1 MYKRI
6 FSFLAAAATCFASL
20 SVANAQEF
28 SGNVTMTTDY
38 SFRGWSQTT
47 RDPAIQGG
55 FDIEFDGGFSVGT
68 WASSINFGDSAST
81 EIDLYAGY
89 SGSIS
94 EDVGF
99 SVSLIRFEYVS
110 EGDALDYN
118 EISGSVSFGPVEVGM
133 YLSPAY
139 LGDGG
144 PSFQYPYASYSTA
157 LGETV
162 SLDLSIGLST
172 VDEDD
177 FFAEGEDSYI
187 DYSAGVTAPIAGL
200 DVNVA
205 LVGTSLDDIAGA
217 ENRLIVSF
225 SKSL

>member
-6 FSFLAAAATCFASL
+6 FSSLAAAAMCYASL

-28 SGNVTMTTDY
+28 SGNVTLASDY

-55 FDIEFDGGFSVGT
+55 FDIEFEGGFSLGT

-81 EIDLYAGY
+81 ELDLYAGY

-94 EDVGF
+94 DDIGF
-99 SVSLIRFEYVS
+99 SVSAIRFEYVS

-118 EISGSVSFGPVEVGM
+118 EIGGSLSFGSFEVGM
-133 YLSPAY
+133 YFSPAY

-144 PSFQYPYASYSTA
+144 PSFQYPYGSFSTSI
-157 LGETV
+157 GENA
-162 SLDLSIGLST
+162 SLDLSIGMSMA
-172 VDEDD
+172 DEDD
-177 FFAEGEDSYI
+177 FFDEGEDSYI
-187 DYSAGVTAPIAGL
+187 DYSASVTAPVAGL
-200 DVNVA
+200 DVSVA
-205 LVGTSLDDIAGA
+205 LVGTSLDDIAGT